1 MLVIL
6 QIILGV
12 LIIVSIVLQSR
23 GSGIGGAWGG
33 GGESYSTRRGVES
46 VLFKATIVLVI
57 LFVAVSFALF
67 LS

>member
-12 LIIVSIVLQSR
+12 FIIVSIVLQSR
-23 GSGIGGAWGG
+23 GSGIGSAWGG
-33 GGESYSTRRGVES
+33 GGEFYSTRRGIEQL
-46 VLFKATIVLVI
+46 LFRTTVFLVI
-57 LFVAVSFALF
+57 LFVIVSFALF

>member
-23 GSGIGGAWGG
+23 GSGIGSAWGG
-33 GGESYSTRRGVES
+33 GGEFYSTRRGIERL
-46 VLFKATIVLVI
+46 LFRATVFLVI
-57 LFVAVSFALF
+57 SFVMVSFALF